1 MNLLRSIAV
10 EEASSKSAQISEI
23 ASRMNAGNDIG
34 AAPCAAAND
43 SATEKRAMTNRP
55 SRAER
60 ISAPPGS
67 VEYDADVLVIGGGPA
82 GTWAAVSA
90 AQRGARVVLADKG
103 FCGTSGATA
112 AAGTGVWYV
121 DPDPER
127 RGAAMASREK
137 LGGYLQDRRWMTRVL
152 DKTFEQSNRLADWGY
167 PYPVDDSGKSQRNSL
182 QGPEY
187 MRLMRKRTKQ
197 AGVIILDHSPALE
210 LLVDEDGA
218 VAGASGLRRQK
229 QDRWTVRARPVVIA
243 TGGCAFLSKTLGSNV
258 LTGDGYLMAAEV
270 GAEFSSM
277 EFSNPYAISPAF
289 GSVTK
294 TLFYGWA
301 TFTYEDGSVVP
312 GAASKGGRSAIAR
325 ALQQGPVYARL
336 DKADGGV
343 QRFMRVS
350 QPNFFLP
357 FDRTGI
363 DPFTDRFPVTLR
375 LEGTVRGTGGLRI
388 VDDSCATTVP
398 GLYAAG
404 DAATRELVCGGF
416 TGGGSHNAAWAM
428 SSGTFAGQ
436 GAADYSRQA
445 SPARG
450 RRLSSAGTV
459 ALRKRAWR
467 PFKPAELVK
476 AVQDE
481 VFPYELNYF
490 REAGRLGASFERLD
504 ALWDDVSRAD
514 AAAADDVLRARE
526 SAAMLATA
534 RWMYRSGLA
543 RKESRGMHRRDDFP
557 EQDGRQRHYITT
569 GGLDEVWTETRP
581 HADAAYA
588 EAAE

>member
-1 MNLLRSIAV
+1 MTVQSTR
-10 EEASSKSAQISEI
+10 AQ
-23 ASRMNAGNDIG
+23 RV
-34 AAPCAAAND
+34 
-43 SATEKRAMTNRP
+43 
-55 SRAER
+55 
-60 ISAPPGS
+60 SAPTGS
-67 VEYDADVLVIGGGPA
+67 VEFDADVLVLGGGPA
-82 GTWAAVSA
+82 GTWAAISA
-90 AQRGARVVLADKG
+90 AEHGARVVLADKG

-121 DPDPER
+121 DPDPTLRE
-127 RGAAMASREK
+127 AAMANREK
-137 LGGYLQDRRWMTRVL
+137 LGGHLQDRRWMARVL
-152 DKTFEQSNRLADWGY
+152 DRTYEQSNRLADWGY
-167 PYPVDDSGKSQRNSL
+167 PYPVDDNGKSQRNSL

-197 AGVIILDHSPALE
+197 AGVTILDHSPALE
-210 LLVDEDGA
+210 LFVDEDGS

-229 QDRWTVRARPVVIA
+229 HDRWTVRARAVVIA

-258 LTGDGYLMAAEV
+258 LTGDGYLMAAEA

-277 EFSNPYAISPAF
+277 EFSNPYAISAAF

-325 ALQQGPVYARL
+325 ALTQGPVYARL
-336 DKADGGV
+336 DKADGEV
-343 QRFMRVS
+343 QRQMRVS

-363 DPFTDRFPVTLR
+363 DPFTDRFSITLR

-404 DAATRELVCGGF
+404 DAATRELICGGF
-416 TGGGSHNAAWAM
+416 TGGGSHNAAWAI

-436 GAADYSRQA
+436 GAADYA
-445 SPARG
+445 SHAGPTRG
-450 RRLSSAGTV
+450 RRLLSAGTV
-459 ALRKRAWR
+459 ALRQRDGR
-467 PFKPAELVK
+467 PYKPAELAW
-476 AVQDE
+476 AVQNE

-490 REAGRLGASFERLD
+490 READRLGRSLERLD
-504 ALWDDVSRAD
+504 ALWAEASRAD
-514 AAAADDVLRARE
+514 AAAAEDVFRARE
-526 SAAMLATA
+526 SASMLVTA

-543 RKESRGMHRRDDFP
+543 RQESRGMHRRDDFP
-557 EQDGRQRHYITT
+557 NQDDRQRHYITS
-569 GGLDEVWTETRP
+569 GGLDEVWTSVRP
-581 HADAAYA
+581 HAEAVYA

>member
-1 MNLLRSIAV
+1 M
-10 EEASSKSAQISEI
+10 
-23 ASRMNAGNDIG
+23 
-34 AAPCAAAND
+34 
-43 SATEKRAMTNRP
+43 
-55 SRAER
+55 
-60 ISAPPGS
+60 SAPTGS
-67 VEYDADVLVIGGGPA
+67 VEFDTDVLVIGGGPA

-90 AQRGARVVLADKG
+90 AERGARVVLADKG

-121 DPDPER
+121 DPDPALRET
-127 RGAAMASREK
+127 AMANREK
-137 LGGYLQDRRWMTRVL
+137 MGGYLQDRRWMARVL
-152 DKTFEQSNRLADWGY
+152 DRTYEQSNRLADWGY
-167 PYPVDDSGKSQRNSL
+167 PYPVDDSGRSQRNSL

-197 AGVIILDHSPALE
+197 AGVTILDHSPALE
-210 LLVDEDGA
+210 LLVDDDGA
-218 VAGASGLRRQK
+218 VAGARGLRRQK
-229 QDRWTVRARPVVIA
+229 QDRWTVRAKAVVIA

-258 LTGDGYLMAAEV
+258 LTGDGYLMAAEA
-270 GAEFSSM
+270 GAELTSM

-301 TFTYEDGSVVP
+301 TFTYEDGSIVP

-325 ALQQGPVYARL
+325 ALLQGPVFARL
-336 DKADGGV
+336 DKADDKV
-343 QRFMRVS
+343 QRNMRAS

-363 DPFTDRFPVTLR
+363 DPFFDRFPVTLR

-388 VDDSCATTVP
+388 VDDSCATSVP

-404 DAATRELVCGGF
+404 DAATRELICGGF
-416 TGGGSHNAAWAM
+416 TGGGSHNAAWAI
-428 SSGTFAGQ
+428 SSGSWAGQ
-436 GAADYSRQA
+436 GAADYAKQA
-445 SPARG
+445 GPAV
-450 RRLSSAGTV
+450 RRELSSVGTV
-459 ALRKRAWR
+459 ALRTRNGRAYD
-467 PFKPAELVK
+467 PAELAR

-490 REAGRLGASFERLD
+490 REAERLSASLERLD
-504 ALWDDVSRAD
+504 ALWIDVSQAG
-514 AAAADDVLRARE
+514 AAAQEDVLRARE

-534 RWMYRSGLA
+534 RWMYRSALA
-543 RKESRGMHRRDDFP
+543 RQESRGMHRRDDFP
-557 EQDGRQRHYITT
+557 DQDERQRHYIAA
-569 GGLDEVWTETRP
+569 GGLDEVWTSVRP
-581 HADAAYA
+581 HADRAYA

>member
-1 MNLLRSIAV
+1 MTT
-10 EEASSKSAQISEI
+10 QIH
-23 ASRMNAGNDIG
+23 
-34 AAPCAAAND
+34 
-43 SATEKRAMTNRP
+43 
-55 SRAER
+55 RAER
-60 ISAPPGS
+60 RSAPSGS
-67 VEYDADVLVIGGGPA
+67 VEYDADVLVLGGGPA

-90 AQRGARVVLADKG
+90 AARGARVVLADKG

-121 DPDPER
+121 DPTPALRE
-127 RGAAMASREK
+127 AAMASREK
-137 LGGYLQDRRWMTRVL
+137 LGGHLQDRRWMARTL
-152 DKTFEQSNRLADWGY
+152 DLTYQQSNRLADWGD
-167 PYPVDDSGKSQRNSL
+167 PYPVDEHGKSQRNSL

-197 AGVIILDHSPALE
+197 AGVTILDHSPALE
-210 LLVDEDGA
+210 LLVDETGA

-229 QDRWTVRARPVVIA
+229 QDRWTVRANAVVIA

-258 LTGDGYLMAAEV
+258 LTGDGYLMAAEA

-294 TLFYGWA
+294 TLFYGWGS
-301 TFTYEDGSVVP
+301 FTYEDGSLVA

-325 ALQQGPVYARL
+325 ALLQGPVYAQL
-336 DKADGGV
+336 DKADDDV
-343 QRFMRVS
+343 RRHMRAS

-363 DPFTDRFPVTLR
+363 DPFNDRFPVTLR

-388 VDDSCATTVP
+388 VDDSCATSVP

-404 DAATRELVCGGF
+404 DAATRELICGGF

-428 SSGTFAGQ
+428 SSGTLAGQ
-436 GAADYSRQA
+436 GAAAYARQSDA
-445 SPARG
+445 TTTRK
-450 RRLSSAGTV
+450 LSSAGTV
-459 ALRKRAWR
+459 GLRNRSQRAFEPGALARAI
-467 PFKPAELVK
+467 
-476 AVQDE
+476 QDE

-490 REAGRLGASFERLD
+490 REASRLNGALARLD
-504 ALWDDVSRAD
+504 AAWRD
-514 AAAADDVLRARE
+514 ASEANAVGAAELLRARE

-534 RWMYRSGLA
+534 RWMYRSALA
-543 RKESRGMHRRDDFP
+543 RQETRGMHRRDDFP
-557 EQDGRQRHYITT
+557 DQDNRQRHYVTT
-569 GGLDEVWTETRP
+569 GDLDEVWTAVRP
-581 HADAAYA
+581 HAEAAYA

>member
-1 MNLLRSIAV
+1 MTKRSI
-10 EEASSKSAQISEI
+10 
-23 ASRMNAGNDIG
+23 
-34 AAPCAAAND
+34 
-43 SATEKRAMTNRP
+43 
-55 SRAER
+55 RAER
-60 ISAPPGS
+60 TSAPAGS
-67 VEYDADVLVIGGGPA
+67 VEFDADVLVLGGGPA

-90 AQRGARVVLADKG
+90 AEQGARVVLADKG

-112 AAGTGVWYV
+112 AAGTGIWYV
-121 DPDPER
+121 DPDPALRE
-127 RGAAMASREK
+127 AAMANREK
-137 LGGYLQDRRWMTRVL
+137 MGGYLQDRRWMARVL
-152 DKTFEQSNRLADWGY
+152 DRTYDQSHRLADWGY

-197 AGVIILDHSPALE
+197 AGVVILDHSPAME
-210 LLVDEDGA
+210 LLIDDDGA
-218 VAGASGLRRQK
+218 VAGATGLRRQK
-229 QDRWTVRARPVVIA
+229 HDRWTVRAKAVVIA

-258 LTGDGYLMAAEV
+258 LTGDGYLMAAEA
-270 GAEFSSM
+270 GAELTSM
-277 EFSNPYAISPAF
+277 EFSNPYAISAAF

-301 TFTYEDGSVVP
+301 TFSYEDGSVVP

-325 ALQQGPVYARL
+325 ALTQGPVYARL
-336 DKADGGV
+336 DKADGDV
-343 QRFMRVS
+343 QRHMRAS

-363 DPFTDRFPVTLR
+363 DPFTERFPVTLR

-388 VDDSCATTVP
+388 VDDSCATSVP
-398 GLYAAG
+398 GLYVAG
-404 DAATRELVCGGF
+404 DAATRELICGGF

-428 SSGTFAGQ
+428 SSGAWAGQ
-436 GAADYSRQA
+436 GAADYARQVGPASRR
-445 SPARG
+445 S
-450 RRLSSAGTV
+450 LSSAGTV
-459 ALRKRAWR
+459 ALRKRSRR
-467 PFKPAELVK
+467 PFSPADLAR

-490 REAGRLGASFERLD
+490 REAGRLGYSLERLD
-504 ALWDDVSRAD
+504 ALWAEAS
-514 AAAADDVLRARE
+514 AADSATEPDVLRARE

-543 RKESRGMHRRDDFP
+543 RQESRGMHRRDDFP
-557 EQDGRQRHYITT
+557 NQDDRQRHYITT
-569 GGLDEVWTETRP
+569 GGLDDVWTSVRP
-581 HADAAYA
+581 HATTVYA